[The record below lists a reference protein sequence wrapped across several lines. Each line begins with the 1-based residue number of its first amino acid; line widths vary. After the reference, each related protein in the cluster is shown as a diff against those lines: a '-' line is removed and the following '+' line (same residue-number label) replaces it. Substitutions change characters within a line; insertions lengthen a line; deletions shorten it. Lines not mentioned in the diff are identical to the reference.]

1 MKKST
6 SALRKSLFLA
16 FAIALTVLASAFTVM
31 AAQHETVYNGKDYAR
46 VYDYDYYTTKTH
58 PELAGKSDKTVL
70 KNFVKS
76 GIPAGEQAIASFS
89 VKSYRNANQDLR
101 KLYGMKYSKY
111 VSHYLSSGYSQGR
124 TTTGYDDRL
133 KDPVTIYEGQ
143 NYNRV
148 YDFNYYSKKYAYIR
162 NKFPLDDIGAL
173 EFFVKYGMKKKHQAI
188 ESFNVIWYYNSTPN
202 MRYMCGQDWSRY
214 YLYYQKKGYTKKT
227 VRRCEQ
233 LKNIITYY
241 KVKGTKIDLSSIYD
255 FEYYTKHNSRAYKF
269 WTKQDDAG
277 AVKDFVEYGMIH
289 SLRGS
294 SKKGPKSAAYKNLRE
309 QIYPDFNNNAYLKAD
324 GYSSPTKYLCLINQD
339 EHKVY
344 VFKGKKGAWKLKK
357 KFTCSVGAPS
367 TPTPMGVFHMYGK
380 NRSEPMNYF
389 DSGSCRCFYYSPFY
403 QSYYFHSILYY
414 QDPTPQRVMDGTLG
428 ADVSHGC
435 VRLAL
440 DNAKWI
446 YKYVPN
452 NTTVVSYN
460 RKF

>member
-16 FAIALTVLASAFTVM
+16 FAIALTVFASAFTVM

-188 ESFNVIWYYNSTPN
+188 ESFIQ
-202 MRYMCGQDWSRY
+202 C
-214 YLYYQKKGYTKKT
+214 
-227 VRRCEQ
+227 
-233 LKNIITYY
+233 
-241 KVKGTKIDLSSIYD
+241 
-255 FEYYTKHNSRAYKF
+255 H
-269 WTKQDDAG
+269 
-277 AVKDFVEYGMIH
+277 
-289 SLRGS
+289 
-294 SKKGPKSAAYKNLRE
+294 
-309 QIYPDFNNNAYLKAD
+309 
-324 GYSSPTKYLCLINQD
+324 
-339 EHKVY
+339 
-344 VFKGKKGAWKLKK
+344 
-357 KFTCSVGAPS
+357 
-367 TPTPMGVFHMYGK
+367 
-380 NRSEPMNYF
+380 
-389 DSGSCRCFYYSPFY
+389 
-403 QSYYFHSILYY
+403 
-414 QDPTPQRVMDGTLG
+414 
-428 ADVSHGC
+428 
-435 VRLAL
+435 
-440 DNAKWI
+440 
-446 YKYVPN
+446 
-452 NTTVVSYN
+452 VVL
-460 RKF
+460 